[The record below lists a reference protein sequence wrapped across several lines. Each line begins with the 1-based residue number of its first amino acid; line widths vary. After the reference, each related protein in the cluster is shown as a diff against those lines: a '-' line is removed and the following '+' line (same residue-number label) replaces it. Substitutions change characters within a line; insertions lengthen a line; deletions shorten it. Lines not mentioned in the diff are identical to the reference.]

1 MIEVYLFTAS
11 LLLMILILER
21 RHFLVK
27 RFKQRIFKQKVSEK
41 VEELKK
47 EGIEAP
53 EKRFRESLS
62 AEQEKKKWDVIK
74 YKEFMR
80 QAELALAREEWKVAE
95 PLLIQALAEA
105 KDEVPASLKLVDVY
119 FKTDELKKAEHLLTR
134 LAELEPNHPI
144 IFARLA
150 RIHVAKKRYKE
161 AIAAYARALEL
172 DDKNEEWLV
181 HLGKLYQ
188 LLMRPGLAAECF
200 RRAAELKPRE
210 TAYLLLLAESCEKDE
225 DYDNAL
231 FTYEKILM
239 LEPYNERAKEAT
251 VNVRLK
257 MQEIEKLFSLTA
269 NGQLTNDP
277 LVIGH

>member
-1 MIEVYLFTAS
+1 MIEIYLFTAS
-11 LLLMILILER
+11 LLLMVLILER

-27 RFKQRIFKQKVSEK
+27 RFREKVFRKKVAEK

-47 EGIEAP
+47 EGLGAP

-62 AEQEKKKWDVIK
+62 AEREKKKWDVVK

-80 QAELALAREEWKVAE
+80 QAELALARGDLVAAE
-95 PLLIQALAEA
+95 PLFIQALAEA
-105 KDEVPASLKLVDVY
+105 KDEVPASLKLVDLY
-119 FKTDELKKAEHLLTR
+119 FKTDELKKAEHLLNR
-134 LAELEPNHPI
+134 LAELEPNHPV

-150 RIHVAKKRYKE
+150 KIHAQKKRYKE
-161 AIAAYARALEL
+161 AIAAYVRAVEL

-181 HLGKLYQ
+181 NLGKLYQ

-210 TAYLLLLAESCEKDE
+210 TVYLSLLAECCEKDE

-231 FTYEKILM
+231 FTYEKILT
-239 LEPYNERAKEAT
+239 LEPYNEKAKESSQK
-251 VNVRLK
+251 VRLK
-257 MQEIEKLFSLTA
+257 MKETEVALTR
-269 NGQLTNDP
+269 LTLQP
-277 LVIGH
+277 KP